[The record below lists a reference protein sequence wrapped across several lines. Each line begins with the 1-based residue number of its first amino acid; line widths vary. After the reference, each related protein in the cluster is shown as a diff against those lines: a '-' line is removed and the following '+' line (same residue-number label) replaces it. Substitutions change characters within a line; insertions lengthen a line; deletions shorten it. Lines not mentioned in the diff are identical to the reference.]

1 MPLCVLESREIK
13 TQLRFPPYLPL
24 KIPDVPDPDST
35 REESEGGSFLIKEK
49 HRLKRPPPPASL
61 YAHPVRPRLS

>member
-49 HRLKRPPPPASL
+49 HRLKRPRLPLRPPRSPPPFL
-61 YAHPVRPRLS
+61 K